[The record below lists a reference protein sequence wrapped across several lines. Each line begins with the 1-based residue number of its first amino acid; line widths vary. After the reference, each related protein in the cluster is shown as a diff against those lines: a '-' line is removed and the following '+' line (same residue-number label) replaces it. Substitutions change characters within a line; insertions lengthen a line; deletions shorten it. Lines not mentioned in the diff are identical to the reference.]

1 MKISIFPR
9 LLMSYLVIFLLVAAL
24 SVYAVMKLHRVNNI
38 THEILTGD
46 TIVLDDE
53 KMLNSAL
60 ISQIRYERK
69 YLIMRDVIFYNQFLE
84 AKKDFAFY
92 LDKVLS
98 EADNPV
104 KRGFAHRIKD
114 YHDLY
119 QSLFESETGFINN
132 NRSYPQALY
141 REKKQEALDA
151 TLDEVK
157 KMRLY
162 YQQDIHDKLRALQTA
177 GDDAAKTIA
186 MMSAAA
192 ISLGIVISLFS
203 TRSITRPLRAVID
216 KTREIANG
224 VLKSDLDISSPAEIG
239 ELARAFN
246 LMCSK
251 LQAVDKMK
259 SDFFSAMSH
268 ELRTPLTSIKEGT
281 SLLLEGVGGDTTE
294 KQRKLLTIIA
304 EESNR
309 LITQVNSL
317 LDLSKMEEGMVHFNF
332 AQGDIIPLL
341 RKAAAETE
349 LLAAA
354 KNMTLQLAHAPELPP
369 IRMDSERMLQVL
381 RNLIGNAVKFTP
393 HGGRVKVSAGSVAEG
408 LMVVVSDTGPSI
420 PKEKLSVIFEKYHQI
435 PLADSNQIKGT
446 GLGLAIVKHIIT
458 AHGGRV
464 WAESEKGRGSSFIF
478 VLPA

>member
-1 MKISIFPR
+1 MKISIFAR
-9 LLMSYLVIFLLVAAL
+9 LFMGYLAIFMLALAL
-24 SVYAVMKLHRVNNI
+24 SAYVVTQLHRVGKI
-38 THEILTGD
+38 THGILTGD
-46 TIVLDDE
+46 TIVLDND
-53 KMLNSAL
+53 KMLDSAL
-60 ISQIRYERK
+60 LSQIRYERK
-69 YLIMRDVIFYNQFLE
+69 YLVMRDVTFYNQFLQE
-84 AKKDFAFY
+84 KNDFALY
-92 LDKVLS
+92 LDKVFAA
-98 EADNPV
+98 ADTPV
-104 KRGFAHRIKD
+104 KRGFALRIKN
-114 YHDLY
+114 YHSLY
-119 QSLFESETGFINN
+119 ESLFENEIGFISL
-132 NRSYPQALY
+132 NRSYPQTLY
-141 REKKQEALDA
+141 KEKKQQALDA
-151 TLDEVK
+151 TLDELK
-157 KMRLY
+157 KMSLY
-162 YQQDIHDKLRALQTA
+162 YQQDIHDKLTALQTA
-177 GDDAAKTIA
+177 GDDAAKTII

-192 ISLGIVISLFS
+192 ISLGIVISLLG
-203 TRSITRPLRAVID
+203 TRSITTPLRTVIA
-216 KTREIANG
+216 KTRDIANG
-224 VLKSDLDISSPAEIG
+224 VFRSDLDISSPAEISD
-239 ELARAFN
+239 LARAFN

-259 SDFFSAMSH
+259 SDFFSVMSH

-309 LITQVNSL
+309 LIAQVNSL

-354 KNMTLQLAHAPELPP
+354 KKITLQLEHAPELPP
-369 IRMDSERMLQVL
+369 VRMDSERMLQVL

-393 HGGRVKVSAGSVAEG
+393 HGGRVKVSAGPVAGG
-408 LMVVVSDTGPSI
+408 LMVDVSDTGTSI

-464 WAESEKGRGSSFIF
+464 WAESEQGRGSSFIF
-478 VLPA
+478 VLPV

>member
-1 MKISIFPR
+1 
-9 LLMSYLVIFLLVAAL
+9 VIA
-24 SVYAVMKLHRVNNI
+24 
-38 THEILTGD
+38 
-46 TIVLDDE
+46 
-53 KMLNSAL
+53 
-60 ISQIRYERK
+60 
-69 YLIMRDVIFYNQFLE
+69 
-84 AKKDFAFY
+84 
-92 LDKVLS
+92 
-98 EADNPV
+98 
-104 KRGFAHRIKD
+104 
-114 YHDLY
+114 
-119 QSLFESETGFINN
+119 
-132 NRSYPQALY
+132 
-141 REKKQEALDA
+141 
-151 TLDEVK
+151 
-157 KMRLY
+157 
-162 YQQDIHDKLRALQTA
+162 
-177 GDDAAKTIA
+177 
-186 MMSAAA
+186 
-192 ISLGIVISLFS
+192 
-203 TRSITRPLRAVID
+203 

-224 VLKSDLDISSPAEIG
+224 VLKSDLDISSPAEIN

-246 LMCSK
+246 LMCRK

-259 SDFFSAMSH
+259 SDFFAAMSH

-332 AQGDIIPLL
+332 VRGDLIPLL
-341 RKAAAETE
+341 HKAAAETE

-354 KNMTLQLAHAPELPP
+354 KNITLQLEHAPDLSP
-369 IRMDSERMLQVL
+369 IRIDRERMLQVL

-393 HGGRVKVSAGSVAEG
+393 HGGRVKVTAGPVAEG
-408 LMVVVSDTGPSI
+408 LMVDVSDTGPSI

-464 WAESEKGRGSSFIF
+464 WAESEQGRGSSFMF
-478 VLPA
+478 VLPV

>member
-1 MKISIFPR
+1 
-9 LLMSYLVIFLLVAAL
+9 MSYLVIFLLVAAL

>member
-1 MKISIFPR
+1 
-9 LLMSYLVIFLLVAAL
+9 MSYLAIFMLVLAL
-24 SVYAVMKLHRVNNI
+24 SVYAVMKLHHVNKI
-38 THEILTGD
+38 TREILTGD
-46 TIVLDDE
+46 ALALDDE
-53 KMLNSAL
+53 KMLSGAL
-60 ISQIRYERK
+60 MSQIRYERK
-69 YLIMRDVIFYNQFLE
+69 YLVMRDVIFYNQFLE
-84 AKKDFAFY
+84 AKKDFVFY
-92 LDKVLS
+92 LDKVLA

-104 KRGFAHRIKD
+104 KRGFALRIKD
-114 YHDLY
+114 YQGLY
-119 QSLFESETGFINN
+119 QSLFENEMGFISI
-132 NRSYPQALY
+132 NRSYPEMLY
-141 REKKQEALDA
+141 REKKEKALEA
-151 TLDEVK
+151 TLDELK

-162 YQQDIHDKLRALQTA
+162 YQQDMHDKLSALQTA
-177 GDDAAKTIA
+177 GDDAAKTII
-186 MMSAAA
+186 MMAAAA
-192 ISLGIVISLFS
+192 IFLGIVISLFS
-203 TRSITRPLRAVID
+203 TRSITKPLRAVIA

-224 VLKSDLDISSPAEIG
+224 VLKSDLDISSPAEIS

-294 KQRKLLTIIA
+294 RQRKLLTIIA

-332 AQGDIIPLL
+332 AQEDIIPLL
-341 RKAAAETE
+341 HKAAAETE

-354 KNMTLQLAHAPELPP
+354 KNITLQMEHAPELSP
-369 IRMDSERMLQVL
+369 IRMDRERMLQVL

-393 HGGRVKVSAGSVAEG
+393 HGGRVKVSARPVAEG
-408 LMVVVSDTGPSI
+408 LMVEVSDTGPSI
-420 PKEKLSVIFEKYHQI
+420 PKEKLLVIFEKYHQI

-458 AHGGRV
+458 SHGGRV
-464 WAESEKGRGSSFIF
+464 WAESEQGRGSSFMF
-478 VLPA
+478 VLPV